1 MLDLKLLQK
10 QPEVVAAALAARH
23 SAISLDEFLDLDR
36 RRRAALAEVEALK
49 SKRNTESAEVAAA
62 KRLARTPR
70 TWWPSWAFCP
80 TASKPWMWKPK
91 PSRTR

>member
-36 RRRAALAEVEALK
+36 RRRAALADTATQVRRPGPLPGGCPACREMVALL
-49 SKRNTESAEVAAA
+49 RRQN
-62 KRLARTPR
+62 RLLEELL
-70 TWWPSWAFCP
+70 
-80 TASKPWMWKPK
+80 TAMGVRPE
-91 PSRTR
+91 